1 MEFRQLEAF
10 VNAVKYKSFSRAAD
24 ATFLSQPTISAHVS
38 NLESELGVLL
48 FHRNGREITL
58 TPQGREFYPYATS
71 LLNTRAKALLS
82 VHGGSGELSGILD
95 IQTSTIPGQYLLPRL
110 MKGFHEKN
118 PKVRFY
124 VEQSDSRNVN
134 ENLLNQKGE
143 LGFTGYKGNSG
154 LAYEPVFTDDM
165 VLITPDE
172 PCYADY
178 KNGDKMPAEMF
189 LKCPFILREEGSGTK
204 EEMEKALVDGK
215 AVFKNVAVVARMNHM
230 ETIKQAVSL
239 GLGVS
244 IVSELAVRHCAE
256 SEGLRYFKIEGLK
269 KKRIFYL
276 TYNKNRCL
284 SPAAEEFLTFVKR
297 EARAVQEGSFCQV

>member
-38 NLESELGVLL
+38 NLESELGVL
-48 FHRNGREITL
+48 FVPQKRAGKCTL
-58 TPQGREFYPYATS
+58 TAPGAGILSLRHVPLKYESQGAPLRYTAGAESFA
-71 LLNTRAKALLS
+71 
-82 VHGGSGELSGILD
+82 GILD

-178 KNGDKMPAEMF
+178 
-189 LKCPFILREEGSGTK
+189 
-204 EEMEKALVDGK
+204 DG
-215 AVFKNVAVVARMNHM
+215 R
-230 ETIKQAVSL
+230 
-239 GLGVS
+239 
-244 IVSELAVRHCAE
+244 
-256 SEGLRYFKIEGLK
+256 
-269 KKRIFYL
+269 
-276 TYNKNRCL
+276 
-284 SPAAEEFLTFVKR
+284 
-297 EARAVQEGSFCQV
+297 